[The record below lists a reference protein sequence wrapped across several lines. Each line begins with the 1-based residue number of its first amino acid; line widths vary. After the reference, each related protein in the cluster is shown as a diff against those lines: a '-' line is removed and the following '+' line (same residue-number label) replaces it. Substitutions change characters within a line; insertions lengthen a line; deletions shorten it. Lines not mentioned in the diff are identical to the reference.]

1 MASSQTMKLPAV
13 TISLEDGGESPKV
26 PMGPYSSISYQ
37 FNFDADGGNAAGNIY
52 LEASNDGVL
61 WSLYPDSTLAFTSAT
76 ISHLIEVRVF
86 KSAFIRAAVENTSG
100 TGGTVSVFPYLTIN
114 ME

>member
-1 MASSQTMKLPAV
+1 MASPQTMKLPAV
-13 TISLEDGGESPKV
+13 TISLENGGESPKV

-37 FNFDADGGNAAGNIY
+37 FNFDADGGNSAGNIY
-52 LEASNDGVL
+52 LEASNDGVF
-61 WSLYPDSTLAFTSAT
+61 WSLYPGSTLAFTNTT
-76 ISHLIEVRVF
+76 ITHLIEVDRF
-86 KSAFIRAAVENTSG
+86 KTAFIRAVVDNTSG